1 MKLPWVCYLSCPMAD
16 STLTVAVLGATGRV
30 GREMLAILDQRDFP
44 CGRLRVLAS
53 SRSAGQIL
61 NFRGAELVVED
72 VATADLAGIQIAL
85 FSAGGS
91 TSRDW
96 APRFA
101 DAGAV
106 VVDNSSAWRMDPEV
120 PLVVPEVNPDA
131 LQPPLRIIANPNCS
145 TIQLVVVLVGLQ
157 KAWGLERVVVS
168 TYQSVSGAG
177 EKGVREYRAQRD
189 SAAEEAPVMGQVV
202 HENVVPWIGS
212 LAEHGYTE
220 EEIKVERESRKI
232 MGLPELR
239 VSCTAVRVP
248 VITAHGES
256 VNVQLTG
263 EATVDE
269 LRECIDA
276 LPGVQVLDDPER
288 RRFPTP
294 LGVAGADDVF
304 VGRIR
309 PDPSAPNTWNLWVV
323 GDNLRKGAAL
333 NAVQIAELLVAR
345 SLV

>member
-1 MKLPWVCYLSCPMAD
+1 MGD
-16 STLTVAVLGATGRV
+16 SQRTVAVLGATGRV
-30 GREMLAILDQRDFP
+30 GREMLAILEERDFP
-44 CGRLRVLAS
+44 CGRMRLLAS
-53 SRSAGQIL
+53 SRSAGQPL
-61 NFRGAELVVED
+61 TFRGAELTVED
-72 VATADLAGIQIAL
+72 VATANLGGIDIAL

-91 TSRDW
+91 TSLEW

-120 PLVVPEVNPDA
+120 PLVVPEVNADA

-157 KAWGLERVVVS
+157 EGWGLERVVVS

-177 EKGVREYRAQRD
+177 EKGVREYCAQRD
-189 SAAEEAPVMGQVV
+189 EGSVDAPVMGQVV
-202 HENVVPWIGS
+202 HENVVPWIGAQAD
-212 LAEHGYTE
+212 LGYTE
-220 EEIKVERESRKI
+220 EEVKVERESRKI

-256 VNVQLTG
+256 VNVQLARG
-263 EATVDE
+263 ATVDE
-269 LRECIDA
+269 VRERIAA
-276 LPGVQVLDDPER
+276 LPGVQVLDDPDR

-294 LGVAGADDVF
+294 LQVAGADDVF

-309 PDPSAPNTWNLWVV
+309 PDSSAPNAWNLWVV

-333 NAVQIAELLVAR
+333 NAVQIAEVLVAR
-345 SLV
+345 GLV